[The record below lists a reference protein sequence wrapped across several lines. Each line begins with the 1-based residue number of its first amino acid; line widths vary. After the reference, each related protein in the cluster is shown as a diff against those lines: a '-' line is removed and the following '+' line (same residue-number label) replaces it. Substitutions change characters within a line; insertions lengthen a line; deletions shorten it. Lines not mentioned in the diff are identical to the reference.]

1 MRAAAVS
8 RHCMTCGQLYQGVH
22 LCEQKFT
29 RVRSRGTQRQSR
41 ELRAA
46 WVARHGWT
54 CPGWKRAPHPS
65 RDLTLDHVIPVVE
78 GGQFCGPV
86 RVLCRSC
93 NSARQASPP
102 DDFAS
107 ECAEEGGGGTTSS
120 RSTVANPAP
129 TPRPSMNLAV
139 TGVTK

>member
-1 MRAAAVS
+1 MNGTIRLVS

-22 LCEQKFT
+22 LCSQKFT
-29 RVRSRGTQRQSR
+29 RVRSRGTERQSR
-41 ELRAA
+41 ELRTA
-46 WVARHGWT
+46 WVARHGWI

-78 GGQFCGPV
+78 GGQFSGPV

-93 NSARQASPP
+93 NSARQAPPP
-102 DDFAS
+102 DDFA
-107 ECAEEGGGGTTSS
+107 EEGGGSTTSS
-120 RSTVANPAP
+120 RLAGANPAP